1 MPQVTLGCTLIQS
14 EKSGFGALP
23 IQRISYEEAAKLLRK
38 AYDAGITFYDTAH
51 AYSDSEEKIGRALSD
66 VRNHIHL
73 ATKSM
78 CQTPD
83 TFWEELET
91 SLRSLNTDYI
101 DIYQFH
107 NKAVCPRPGDGSG
120 LYEAML
126 EAKKQGKIRFIGLT
140 SHRVD
145 IAKEAAQSGLYDTV
159 QYPFCYLAID
169 EEIELVNLCKEKNV
183 GFIAM
188 KALSGG
194 LITNSAA
201 AYAWQLQYDHALP
214 IWGVQKESE
223 LDEFI
228 SYIKNPPVLNDELR
242 AVIEKDQKELIG
254 EFCRSCGYCM
264 PCPKGI
270 EIRTCARMIQLIRR
284 APSESF
290 LTEDAQKM
298 MMKIEECINCGQ
310 CKKKC
315 PYHLDTPTLLKKN
328 LEDYKNILAGTVKV

>member
-1 MPQVTLGCTLIQS
+1 M
-14 EKSGFGALP
+14 GALP
-23 IQRISYEEAAKLLRK
+23 IQRISSEEAGKILKK

-51 AYSDSEEKIGRALSD
+51 AYSDSEEKIGKALSD
-66 VRNHIHL
+66 VRNHICI

-78 CQTPD
+78 CNTTD

-91 SLRSLNTDYI
+91 SLRSLRTDYI

-107 NKAVCPRPGDGSG
+107 NKEVCPRPDDGSG

-126 EAKKQGKIRFIGLT
+126 EAKKQGRIRFIGLT

-145 IAKEAAQSGLYDTV
+145 IAREAAESGLYDTI
-159 QYPFCYLAID
+159 QYPFCYLATED
-169 EEIELVNLCKEKNV
+169 EIELVHVCKEKNI

-188 KALSGG
+188 KALSGS

-201 AYAWQLQYDHALP
+201 AYAWQMQFDNSLP
-214 IWGVQKESE
+214 IWGIQKERE
-223 LDEFI
+223 LDEFL
-228 SYIKNPPVLNDELR
+228 SYMKQPMSMNEELK
-242 AVIEKDQKELIG
+242 AVIEKDRKELIG

-284 APSESF
+284 APSAGF

-310 CKKKC
+310 CRSKC

-328 LEDYKNILAGTVKV
+328 LADYKNILAGKAEV